1 MSNRHTIL
9 LLILFSLWS
18 CAPAGEGQ
26 TPIEGNS
33 EWAMNQPYV
42 VMVSID
48 GFRHDYAENF
58 GAENILAIAE
68 NGASTSGM
76 IPSYP
81 SKTFPN
87 HYTLV
92 TGMYPGKHG
101 ITSNEFYSVSKK
113 AHYGVRERNTVTDGS
128 WYGGT
133 PLWVLA
139 EKNDMVAASYFWVGS
154 EADIQGI
161 RPTYDYTYDGDVPN
175 EVRVDQVIEWL
186 GMDKKERPHMINLYF
201 SLVDTQGHRFGPDAE
216 ETKEAVLT
224 IDEQIGRL
232 RAGIKASGLPVTLVV
247 TSDHGMTPISE
258 GLEIDIDW
266 RGAEVEFI
274 STHIMVYSQDNEVI
288 DAIMNDVKEI
298 DGLVLY
304 KDEDFPEE
312 YHFNNPDRSGDLL
325 IQIEPPAIFSRRDTI
340 SGGTHGY
347 DPYKYQDMH
356 TIFYIEGPRI
366 KPNYEITPFQNVHAF
381 PLIATILGLPIPEDI
396 DGRLEVLN
404 GVIVD

>member
-1 MSNRHTIL
+1 MNRLTTTL
-9 LLILFSLWS
+9 LLFLWLAACKPTAQNLQEES
-18 CAPAGEGQ
+18 
-26 TPIEGNS
+26 GNS
-33 EWAMNQPYV
+33 DWAVNQTYV

-48 GFRHDYAENF
+48 GFRYDYAEKF
-58 GAENILAIAE
+58 GAENILTIAE
-68 NGASTSGM
+68 NGASTSRM

-92 TGMYPGKHG
+92 TGMYPGTHG

-139 EKNDMVAASYFWVGS
+139 EKNQMLAASYFWVGS
-154 EADIQGI
+154 EADIQGV
-161 RPTYDYTYDGDVPN
+161 RPSYDYKYDGSVPN
-175 EVRVDQVIEWL
+175 DVRVNQVIDWL
-186 GMDKKERPHMINLYF
+186 AMPEKERPHMINLYF
-201 SLVDTQGHRFGPDAE
+201 SLVDDAGHRFGPDSD
-216 ETKEAVLT
+216 ETKEAVLS

-232 RAGIKASGLPVTLVV
+232 REGIKASGLPVTLVI
-247 TSDHGMTPISE
+247 TSDHGMTPINKGIS
-258 GLEIDIDW
+258 LDIDW

-274 STHIMVYSQDNEVI
+274 STHIMVYHKDDGVI
-288 DAIMNDVKEI
+288 DAIINDLKDV

-304 KDEDFPEE
+304 KDENFPEE

-325 IQIEPPAIFSRRDTI
+325 IQVQPPVIFSRRDTI
-340 SGGTHGY
+340 TGGTHGY

-356 TIFYIEGPRI
+356 TIFYIEGPTI
-366 KPNYEITPFQNVHAF
+366 KSNYEIAPFENIHAF
-381 PLIATILGLPIPEDI
+381 PLIATILGLPIPDDI
-396 DGRLEVLN
+396 DGKLEVLE
-404 GVIVD
+404 GVMEE

>member
-1 MSNRHTIL
+1 MK
-9 LLILFSLWS
+9 
-18 CAPAGEGQ
+18 
-26 TPIEGNS
+26 
-33 EWAMNQPYV
+33 QPYV
-42 VMVSID
+42 VMVSVD
-48 GFRHDYAENF
+48 GFRYDYAEKF
-58 GAENILAIAE
+58 EAKNILAIE
-68 NGASTSGM
+68 KNGASASRM

-92 TGMYPGKHG
+92 TGMYPGTHG

-113 AHYGVRERNTVTDGS
+113 EHYGVRERNTVTDGS

-154 EADIQGI
+154 EAAIQDV
-161 RPTYDYTYDGDVPN
+161 RPTYDYTYDQSVPN
-175 EVRVDQVIEWL
+175 ADRVDQVIDWL
-186 GMDKKERPHMINLYF
+186 GMPEKERPHMINLYF
-201 SLVDTQGHRFGPDAE
+201 SLVDTQGHRFGPDAD

-232 RAGIKASGLPVTLVV
+232 RDGIKASGLPVTLVV
-247 TSDHGMTPISE
+247 TSDHGMTPINE
-258 GLEIDIDW
+258 GLELDVDW

-274 STHIMVYSQDNEVI
+274 STHIMVYSKDDEAI
-288 DAIMNDVKEI
+288 DAIMSDLTDV
-298 DGLVLY
+298 DGLELY

-325 IQIEPPAIFSRRDTI
+325 IQIQPPVIFSRRDTI
-340 SGGTHGY
+340 TGGTHGY

-356 TIFYIEGPRI
+356 TIFYIEGPKI
-366 KPNYEITPFQNVHAF
+366 KIDYEIPPFENIHAF

-396 DGRLEVLN
+396 DGKLEVLE
-404 GVIVD
+404 GVMGE